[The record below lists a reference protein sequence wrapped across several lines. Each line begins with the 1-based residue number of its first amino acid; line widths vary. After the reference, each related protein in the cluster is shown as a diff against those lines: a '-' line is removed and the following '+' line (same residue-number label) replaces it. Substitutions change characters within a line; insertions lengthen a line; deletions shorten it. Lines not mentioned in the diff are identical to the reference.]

1 MKNLFDIKDNVTV
14 ITGGTGVLGR
24 TIAKYLALN
33 GAKVIILGRKEDV
46 GQAIVDD
53 IKNDGGQCEFMKTDV
68 MDEACVQKNC
78 DDIIANFVRIDTL
91 LNAAGG
97 NMPGA
102 TIGPDKTFFD
112 LDASQFSKVLELNLT
127 GTVIPTQIFLKP
139 MVKQGK
145 GSIINFS
152 SMAAFRPMTRVCGYA
167 AAKAGI
173 SNFTQYMAT
182 ECAKKFGEGIRVN
195 AIAPGFFI
203 TEQNRSLLTNPDGT
217 YTQRGQDVIRQTP
230 FGRMGEPEELCGTI
244 HYLMS
249 DASKFVTGTVAVV
262 DGDKISVRDYEEA
275 KERNVGGRNNLTSDQ
290 TYEISNSTLEQMIK
304 DNIMGKEYEAAGF
317 GVTTDELMDQLTG
330 EKPHQWAIQN
340 FGDGNGNV
348 DKQRVNDYI
357 QNLSTM
363 PAEYYNQWVE
373 IEKYLK
379 KDRLEQKFNMDIR
392 SRFMGEIFRE

>member
-1 MKNLFDIKDNVTV
+1 MNNLFNIKDNVVV

-24 TIAKYLALN
+24 AISKYLAQE
-33 GAKVIILGRKEDV
+33 GAKVIILGRKEEV
-46 GQAIVDD
+46 GLAIAAEIQQA
-53 IKNDGGQCEFMKTDV
+53 GGVCEFMKTDV
-68 MDEACVQKNC
+68 MNQAVVQQNC
-78 DDIIANFVRIDTL
+78 DDILAKYGHIDTL

-102 TIGPDKTFFD
+102 TIAPDKTFFD
-112 LDASQFSKVLELNLT
+112 LDPAQFQTVLNLNLT
-127 GTVIPTQIFLKP
+127 GTVIPTQVFLKP

-173 SNFTQYMAT
+173 SNFTAYMAT

-230 FGRMGEPEELCGTI
+230 FGRMGDPDELCGTI

-249 DASKFVTGTVAVV
+249 EASKFVTGTVAVV
-262 DGDKISVRDYEEA
+262 DG
-275 KERNVGGRNNLTSDQ
+275 
-290 TYEISNSTLEQMIK
+290 
-304 DNIMGKEYEAAGF
+304 GF
-317 GVTTDELMDQLTG
+317 NAFAM
-330 EKPHQWAIQN
+330 
-340 FGDGNGNV
+340 
-348 DKQRVNDYI
+348 
-357 QNLSTM
+357 
-363 PAEYYNQWVE
+363 
-373 IEKYLK
+373 
-379 KDRLEQKFNMDIR
+379 
-392 SRFMGEIFRE
+392 